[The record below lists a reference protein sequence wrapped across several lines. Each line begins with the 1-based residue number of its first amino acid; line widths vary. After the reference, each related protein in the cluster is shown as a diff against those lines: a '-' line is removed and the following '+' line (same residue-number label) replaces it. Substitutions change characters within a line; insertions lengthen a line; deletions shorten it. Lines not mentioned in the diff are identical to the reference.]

1 MTAAVSQASAPTR
14 EPQYRAMVFGDF
26 VDLELRADGDGRTFE
41 GIAVPWEVETDLDG
55 YEVEVWTRGSFNHQL
70 RAANRVSA
78 AYGHIP
84 LGGSLI
90 GSLRSLR
97 DDAAGLFVSGR
108 ISDVPDGNTAL
119 TLMNDKALREL
130 SIGFYRVPGGDT
142 VTRRENYGILRRY
155 TKANLFEV
163 AIVPMGQYGRK
174 AAVSGLR
181 EQGRTERERIFV
193 RQLVVSIDGQSASVP
208 FAGEL
213 NDAVRTLLGS
223 VPTAAPDAAPPAAPP
238 ADPTVTVDASVAS
251 IDAMLAELPDL

>member
-1 MTAAVSQASAPTR
+1 MI
-14 EPQYRAMVFGDF
+14 FGDF

-55 YEVEVWTRGSFNHQL
+55 YETEVWSKGSFNHQL

-78 AYGHIP
+78 AFGHIP

-97 DDAAGLFVSGR
+97 DDAAGLFVSGY

-119 TLMNDKALREL
+119 TLIGDKALREL

-142 VTRRENYGILRRY
+142 VTRRADYGILRRY

-163 AIVPMGQYGRK
+163 ALTPMGQYGRK
-174 AAVSGLR
+174 ASISGLR
-181 EQGRTERERIFV
+181 EHGAGGRERIEV
-193 RQLVVSIDGQSASVP
+193 RQLVVSIDGRSASVP
-208 FAGEL
+208 FAGGL
-213 NDAVRTLLGS
+213 DDALALVLPGRA
-223 VPTAAPDAAPPAAPP
+223 AAPGDAADVAPP
-238 ADPTVTVDASVAS
+238 VDPVVVVDASVAS
-251 IDAMLAELPDL
+251 LDTMLAELPDL

>member
-1 MTAAVSQASAPTR
+1 
-14 EPQYRAMVFGDF
+14 MVFGDF
-26 VDLELRADGDGRTFE
+26 VDLELRADGDGRTFQ

-55 YEVEVWTRGSFNHQL
+55 YEVEVWTRGSFNHQV

-90 GSLRSLR
+90 GSMRTLR
-97 DDAAGLFVSGR
+97 DDAAGLYVEGR

-119 TLMNDKALREL
+119 TLMSDKALREL

-142 VTRRENYGILRRY
+142 VTRRDNYGILRRY

-174 AAVSGLR
+174 AAVSGMRQSGDL
-181 EQGRTERERIFV
+181 GRERIEV

-208 FAGEL
+208 FVGEL
-213 NDAVRTLLGS
+213 NDAVRTLLGPAS
-223 VPTAAPDAAPPAAPP
+223 PVVEAAPDVVDLGAPL
-238 ADPTVTVDASVAS
+238 DASVSS
-251 IDAMLAELPDL
+251 IDAMLAALPNL

>member
-1 MTAAVSQASAPTR
+1 MTTALQQASAPTR
-14 EPQYRAMVFGDF
+14 EPQYRAIVFGDF
-26 VDLELRADGDGRTFE
+26 ADLELRADGDGRTFE

-55 YEVEVWTRGSFNHQL
+55 YEVEVWSRGSFNHQV

-90 GSLRSLR
+90 GSLRSMR

-119 TLMNDKALREL
+119 TLMTDKALREL

-142 VTRRENYGILRRY
+142 VTRRNDYGILRRY

-181 EQGRTERERIFV
+181 EQGSGGREMIHV

-208 FAGEL
+208 FVGEL
-213 NDAVRTLLGS
+213 GDAVRTLLG
-223 VPTAAPDAAPPAAPP
+223 PAAPP
-238 ADPTVTVDASVAS
+238 VPVVDASIAPVDPTTTVDPSVAAV
-251 IDAMLAELPDL
+251 DAMLAELPEL

>member
-1 MTAAVSQASAPTR
+1 MTTALQQASAPTR
-14 EPQYRAMVFGDF
+14 EPQYRAIVFGDF
-26 VDLELRADGDGRTFE
+26 ADLELRADGDGRTFE

-55 YEVEVWTRGSFNHQL
+55 YEVEVWSRGSFNHQV

-90 GSLRSLR
+90 GSLRSMR

-119 TLMNDKALREL
+119 TLMTDKALREL

-142 VTRRENYGILRRY
+142 VTRRNDYGILRRY

-181 EQGRTERERIFV
+181 EQGNGGREMIHV

-208 FAGEL
+208 FVGEL
-213 NDAVRTLLGS
+213 GDAVRTLLG
-223 VPTAAPDAAPPAAPP
+223 PAAPP
-238 ADPTVTVDASVAS
+238 VPVVDASIAPVDPTTTVDPSVAAV
-251 IDAMLAELPDL
+251 DAMLAELPEL

>member
-1 MTAAVSQASAPTR
+1 MTTLTQASAPTR
-14 EPQYRAMVFGDF
+14 EPQYRAIVFGDF

-55 YEVEVWTRGSFNHQL
+55 YETEVWTRGSFNHQL

-90 GSLRSLR
+90 GSLRTMR
-97 DDAAGLFVSGR
+97 DDPAGLFVSGR

-119 TLMNDKALREL
+119 TLMTDKALREL

-142 VTRRENYGILRRY
+142 VTRRNDYGIMRRY

-181 EQGRTERERIFV
+181 EQRGTRERIEV

-208 FAGEL
+208 FVGEL
-213 NDAVRTLLGS
+213 NDAVRTLLG
-223 VPTAAPDAAPPAAPP
+223 TLTPPAVEP
-238 ADPTVTVDASVAS
+238 AAAVEPAVTVDPS
-251 IDAMLAELPDL
+251 ISAVDAMLADLPDL

>member
-1 MTAAVSQASAPTR
+1 VTTAVASAPTR
-14 EPQYRAMVFGDF
+14 EPHYRAVVFGDF

-41 GIAVPWEVETDLDG
+41 GIALPWEVETDLDG
-55 YEVEVWTRGSFNHQL
+55 YETEVWTRGSFNHQV
-70 RAANRVSA
+70 RAANRISA

-90 GSLRSLR
+90 GSLRTLR
-97 DDAAGLFVSGR
+97 DDAGGLFVSGR

-119 TLMNDKALREL
+119 TLMTDKALREL

-181 EQGRTERERIFV
+181 QQGEPGGRERIEV
-193 RQLVVSIDGQSASVP
+193 RQLVVSLDGQSASVP
-208 FAGEL
+208 FGGAL
-213 NDAVRTLLGS
+213 SDAVRTLLGPAS
-223 VPTAAPDAAPPAAPP
+223 PPTPVVDATLSGP
-238 ADPTVTVDASVAS
+238 ADPTVSLDSSVTAV
-251 IDAMLAELPDL
+251 DAMLANLPEL

>member
-1 MTAAVSQASAPTR
+1 VTTALQQASAPTR
-14 EPQYRAMVFGDF
+14 EPQYRAIVFGDF
-26 VDLELRADGDGRTFE
+26 ADLELRADGDGRTFE

-55 YEVEVWTRGSFNHQL
+55 YEVEVWSRGSFNHQV

-90 GSLRSLR
+90 GSLRSMR

-119 TLMNDKALREL
+119 TLMTDKALREL

-142 VTRRENYGILRRY
+142 VTRRNDYGILRRY

-181 EQGRTERERIFV
+181 EQGNGGREMIHV

-208 FAGEL
+208 FVGEL
-213 NDAVRTLLGS
+213 GDAVRTLLG
-223 VPTAAPDAAPPAAPP
+223 PAAPP
-238 ADPTVTVDASVAS
+238 VPVVDASIAPVDPTTTVDPSVAAV
-251 IDAMLAELPDL
+251 DAMLAELPEL

>member
-1 MTAAVSQASAPTR
+1 
-14 EPQYRAMVFGDF
+14 MVFGDF

-55 YEVEVWTRGSFNHQL
+55 YETEIWTRGSFNHQV
-70 RAANRVSA
+70 RAANRISA

-90 GSLRSLR
+90 GSMRSLR

-119 TLMNDKALREL
+119 TLMTDKALREL

-155 TKANLFEV
+155 TKANLFEI

-174 AAVSGLR
+174 AAISGMR
-181 EQGRTERERIFV
+181 QPGDPGRERIEV
-193 RQLVVSIDGQSASVP
+193 RQLMVSIDGQSASVP

-213 NDAVRTLLGS
+213 NDAVRTLLG
-223 VPTAAPDAAPPAAPP
+223 PITAAEPVAPAPVEPA
-238 ADPTVTVDASVAS
+238 VDASVSAV
-251 IDAMLAELPDL
+251 DAMLAALPEL